1 MKLTRQAF
9 LVALTMLAMIV
20 SVSAQTLR
28 SEKDPRN
35 TAPTVG
41 TGGSMGGPTGLFT
54 VYDGQ
59 TLRKGEFT
67 FSAAYSNFD
76 RDPGNADFTETP
88 ISFQYGLTNYLE
100 FFFNT
105 DAYRGVK
112 VNSPA
117 NLSGFYL
124 PNSRLK
130 INGVMTSPAAIIM
143 APRGPG
149 ASLYPGWAVF
159 RPANTQPWAA
169 YPYVGMSTGNFGAPT
184 SGPSALLTGPFFG
197 FAAGS
202 IPTIGAP
209 VPGGAAANF
218 PGLGSVYGGILPG
231 IVLQT
236 TNLVG
241 SVNSTFSGTAPT
253 SFTIA
258 PSYLPDAPFINREW
272 GTSAFSTFT
281 AGGKWR
287 WTKSSSPVGV
297 GVIAYYRW
305 YADTAEGTIG
315 GFNQLQ
321 RGASPGGNKGD
332 IGVIMFADARVRK
345 WMNISANLGY
355 HYNASAKMDFGGNT
369 YTMLDRPDELIAA
382 IGIDFPVNKY
392 FQPIVELRSNQYVAG
407 RTPNAFENSPID
419 GLVGFRAFP
428 TRYLSFG
435 AAYRYHFNQQDRDS
449 FDMNNRMTVAVA
461 GRVPSTIST
470 NYAGIPAGFVTSS
483 DPHGF
488 ILQMT
493 AGGRNQR
500 QGPVLNQPANVEA
513 VTLSSREVVLGCQP
527 GFKPRDGESCPDG
540 TSVSVAARA
549 ADAENDVLT
558 YNYTVSGGRIV
569 GQGANVTWD
578 LSGLRPGTY
587 TITTGVDDGCGF
599 CGKTVTETVTVRDC
613 NCVAICSCPSLD
625 VSGGGV
631 VEPGQTMLF
640 TANMTGGTA
649 ASVSYNW
656 SVSAGRIASGQGS
669 PSITVDTTGLENTNI
684 TATVN
689 ISNPCPTSNC
699 QTTASETGSVAGKPV
714 PVVIDEF
721 GVLKADDVRARI
733 DAFIVALQ
741 NNPNNQGYV
750 INNGSAKEVAA
761 REKLIKNHLEFRKFP
776 VSQVTMVRGAVTS
789 GPVSTK
795 LFRVPAGAQNPQ

>member
-9 LVALTMLAMIV
+9 LIALTMLAMIS
-20 SVSAQTLR
+20 SVAAQTLR

-41 TGGSMGGPTGLFT
+41 TGGTMGGPTGLFT

-105 DAYRGVK
+105 DAYRSVK

-124 PNSRLK
+124 PNSRLNL
-130 INGVMTSPAAIIM
+130 NGVMTSPGAIIM
-143 APRGPG
+143 APQGPG
-149 ASLYPGWAVF
+149 ASQYPGWAVF
-159 RPANTQPWAA
+159 RPVGTQPWAA
-169 YPYVGMSTGNFGAPT
+169 YPYIGMSTGNFGAPT
-184 SGPSALLTGPFFG
+184 SGPSTLFMGPAFG

-209 VPGGAAANF
+209 VRSGSTTNF

-236 TNLVG
+236 INLT
-241 SVNSTFSGTAPT
+241 SVAGVPSGTAP
-253 SFTIA
+253 SVFTTA
-258 PSYLPDAPFINREW
+258 PSYLPDAPFINRTA
-272 GTSAFSTFT
+272 GTSAFNTFT

-287 WTKSSSPVGV
+287 WTKSSNPIGMGLV
-297 GVIAYYRW
+297 AYYRW

-332 IGVIMFADARVRK
+332 IGVVMFADARVRK

-369 YTMLDRPDELIAA
+369 FTMLDRPDELIAA
-382 IGIDFPVNKY
+382 VGVDFPVNKH
-392 FQPIVELRSNQYVAG
+392 FQPILEFRLNQYVGG
-407 RTPNAFENSPID
+407 RTPNAFENSPMD

-428 TRYLSFG
+428 WRNVSIG

-449 FDMNNRMTVAVA
+449 FSFDNRTNVLVA
-461 GRVPSTIST
+461 GRSGSTAYTTS
-470 NYAGIPAGFVTSS
+470 GIPSGFVTSS

-488 ILQMT
+488 IVQMT

-513 VTLSSREVVLGCQP
+513 VSLSSREVVLGCKA
-527 GFKPRDGESCPDG
+527 GFKPKSGESCPDG
-540 TSVSVAARA
+540 TTISVATRA

-587 TITTGVDDGCGF
+587 TITAGVDDGCGF
-599 CGKTVTETVTVRDC
+599 CGKAVSETVTVRDC
-613 NCVAICSCPSLD
+613 NCEAICSCPSLD

-631 VEPGQTMLF
+631 VQPGQSMIF
-640 TANMTGGTA
+640 TANMAGGTPA
-649 ASVSYNW
+649 TVTYNW
-656 SVSAGRIASGQGS
+656 SVSAGRIASGQGTS
-669 PSITVDTTGLENTNI
+669 SITVDTTGLSNTNV

-689 ISNPCPTSNC
+689 ISNPCPTANC
-699 QTTASETGSVAGKPV
+699 RTTASETGSVAEPPKAV
-714 PVVIDEF
+714 LIDDF

-741 NNPNNQGYV
+741 NNPNNQGYI

-761 REKLIKNHLEFRKFP
+761 RENLIKNHLEFRKFP
-776 VSQVTMVRGAVTS
+776 VDQVTMVRGAVTT
-789 GPVSTK
+789 GPVSTR
-795 LFRVPAGAQNPQ
+795 LFRVPAGAPKPE